1 MREGDGRCIFRIVST
16 PKEKG
21 CRRSRSSSVLV
32 SVLLLSVAWWCW
44 WRHKK
49 YQQRRHSKTEMWQNQ
64 KSKKSKNQARRASSM
79 EFPCFHRDERRKG
92 RKQFFKFRSIL
103 VAVRFL
109 SENAELRTGEEE
121 EKKKEGGGCHYTNTT
136 SCVTTL
142 IVHMRGHS
150 HTGVIS
156 YRKIACC

>member
-1 MREGDGRCIFRIVST
+1 MVGVFSELCRHPKKRAVVDLDRRRCLLVVFCCSA
-16 PKEKG
+16 
-21 CRRSRSSSVLV
+21 SRGGVGGGTTSDDT
-32 SVLLLSVAWWCW
+32 AKPNCGKTTKI
-44 WRHKK
+44 KK
-49 YQQRRHSKTEMWQNQ
+49 IE
-64 KSKKSKNQARRASSM
+64 NQAMRASSM

-109 SENAELRTGEEE
+109 SENAELRTCCCLRRRR
-121 EKKKEGGGCHYTNTT
+121 KKEGGRLSLTNTT